1 MKWVLHTYKVTPKQR
16 IKHLLHAFQE
26 FIFPV
31 MWCIE
36 IEDEIM
42 KTYKAGYRPEWY
54 DGVGL
59 YFGGWLAG
67 IQYDVE
73 CAVRGYWQGYG
84 VEE

>member
-31 MWCIE
+31 MWNVDYE
-36 IEDEIM
+36 NHR
-42 KTYKAGYRPEWY
+42 AGYKPHWY
-54 DGVGL
+54 CFGGIYL
-59 YFGGWLAG
+59 GGWLAE

-84 VEE
+84 LE